1 MSLSTNLALR
11 PRSTAAS
18 CQNTSSAPP
27 RPSCQLPIPQ
37 QIPESES
44 DNLRSKIFGT
54 DKPFSPQIPS
64 PSPFHVPSLPTASTV
79 RLTSSSRP
87 VHLTL
92 LNPNLSTSTIYTT
105 TNGGYYYTCVLDG
118 DGVIKYSSLAQ
129 ESVEESLGV
138 VLGLVREDV
147 VVMRWKEK
155 GMGGEEEEGGE
166 MEAEEYGD
174 EEEGEEYNEE
184 GEMEGD
190 GDGYEGEDT
199 NYEEH
204 DEMEMD

>member
-1 MSLSTNLALR
+1 
-11 PRSTAAS
+11 
-18 CQNTSSAPP
+18 
-27 RPSCQLPIPQ
+27 
-37 QIPESES
+37 
-44 DNLRSKIFGT
+44 
-54 DKPFSPQIPS
+54 
-64 PSPFHVPSLPTASTV
+64 
-79 RLTSSSRP
+79 
-87 VHLTL
+87 
-92 LNPNLSTSTIYTT
+92 
-105 TNGGYYYTCVLDG
+105 
-118 DGVIKYSSLAQ
+118 VIKYSSLAQ